1 MKVKIT
7 CIKEQIEIVKEA
19 IEDLGIEIISTT
31 DTTDASITVDTSDEG
46 CNLISE
52 IPGVSSVVKSSF
64 LDRFKC

>member
-31 DTTDASITVDTSDEG
+31 DTSITVDTSDEG